1 MKDIKKYKNSDYV
14 DYISYFEYIENV
26 NDYITEEAEKEENKT
41 KTCCF
46 TGHRPKALPWGSDES
61 DLRCVAFKSNMRF
74 IIENLIL
81 ENGYKK
87 FISGMA
93 MGTDTIC
100 AEIVLML
107 KNIYP
112 YIQLE
117 CAVPNYV
124 FAESWAAEDV
134 RRYSGILTRADNIK
148 FMNESK
154 FYSKRDLM
162 LRNIYMVDS
171 SELVIAV
178 YTDGEMGGTKNTID
192 YARYRNKEVMVI
204 NP

>member
-1 MKDIKKYKNSDYV
+1 V
-14 DYISYFEYIENV
+14 DYRSYFDYIESV
-26 NDYITEEAEKEENKT
+26 NDYITEEADKTEEKI

-46 TGHRPKALPWGSDES
+46 TGHRHKALPWGSDES
-61 DLRCVAFKSNMRF
+61 DLRCAAFKSNMRF
-74 IIENLIL
+74 TVENLIV
-81 ENGYKK
+81 ESGYKK

-93 MGTDTIC
+93 MGADTIC

-112 YIQLE
+112 HIHLE

-124 FAESWAAEDV
+124 FAESWAVEDI
-134 RRYSGILTRADNIK
+134 RRYSSILTRADDIN

-154 FYSKRDLM
+154 LYSKRDLIE
-162 LRNIYMVDS
+162 RNKYMVDS

-178 YTDGEMGGTKNTID
+178 YIDGEMGGTKNTID
-192 YARYRNKEVMVI
+192 YARYRNKEVIVVE
-204 NP
+204 P